1 MSHPDGG
8 SLKKKDIDKIHEA
21 IARLRK
27 DKNIVNRDIK
37 DDVFILLENECKVL
51 YYPIRDS
58 KLWAFYQKDKYE
70 DGSPRKFVFINTSLP
85 YEKQIFAAAHELAH
99 IWGVASDTPE
109 KLISSSD
116 DDSPIRMEEAVAD
129 DSSKDELIANRFA
142 AEFLM
147 NAETIKGMYK
157 KWIQNNDPLSSD
169 DKRMDFIL
177 SLMDY
182 YIAPYKMTVLRLE
195 ELGIIS
201 SADAEKLLAVPRDG
215 ENSIN
220 HLQKRMGRCARN
232 NEITKTKK
240 FANFIDLAIQ
250 DYRKERITFSKMK
263 QLMSIFG
270 MTPEEMGISEEEDP
284 QYFSSEEL
292 EALAEDQ

>member
-51 YYPIRDS
+51 YYPIHDS

-99 IWGVASDTPE
+99 IWNVASDTPE
-109 KLISSSD
+109 KLVSSSD

-129 DSSKDELIANRFA
+129 DPSKDELIANRFA

-292 EALAEDQ
+292 EAMAEDK

>member
-51 YYPIRDS
+51 YYPIHDS

-99 IWGVASDTPE
+99 IWNVASDTPE
-109 KLISSSD
+109 KLVSSSD

-201 SADAEKLLAVPRDG
+201 STDAEKLLAVPRDG

-270 MTPEEMGISEEEDP
+270 MTPEEMGISEEKDP

-292 EALAEDQ
+292 EALAEDK